1 MISDRTRS
9 KSSSRSKKDMG
20 NAVVVVPDPKTTTK
34 RAAPASQRQTQRRRQ
49 SAKEKE
55 VQDIEDIED
64 LFSEEETQRIRK
76 SLLEWYGLYRREL
89 PWREV
94 EAGEDLEIRAYR
106 VWVSEVMLQQTRVQ
120 TVIQY
125 YHRWL
130 LKWPTIHHL
139 ARASLEVTFFPIN
152 FPKAPIFLLHI

>member
-1 MISDRTRS
+1 
-9 KSSSRSKKDMG
+9 MG
-20 NAVVVVPDPKTTTK
+20 NAFVVVPDQKTTTK

-64 LFSEEETQRIRK
+64 LFSQEETQRIRK
-76 SLLEWYGLYRREL
+76 SLLEWYGLNRREL

-139 ARASLEVTFFPIN
+139 ARASLEEVN
-152 FPKAPIFLLHI
+152 EMWAGLGYYRRARFLLEVLSLHSCFGQLF